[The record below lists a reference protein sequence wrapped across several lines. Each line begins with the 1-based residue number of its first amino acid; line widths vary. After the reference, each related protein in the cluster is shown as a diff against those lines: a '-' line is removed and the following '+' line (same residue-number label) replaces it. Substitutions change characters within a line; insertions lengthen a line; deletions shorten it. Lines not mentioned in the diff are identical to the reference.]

1 MWGRLATEFS
11 IAIISWGLDYRHWNW
26 EEEDLRT
33 QKGRRRKKRRGNR
46 ESIHKHKRPTIEHIN
61 WVKVNAVQIQYL
73 SPKGLSELHT
83 TQLRTFSLPPSLGV
97 ILSLLSLSYEPCS
110 VCANWHRA
118 TGNANLYYLLIKQC
132 LVSPHMCDYAPP
144 DPIRAVGWYCC
155 CYFCWGNYLPSLF
168 IAARIISHIN
178 IFIYDRSYFHNN
190 FLASG
195 KTIRLQLGI
204 T

>member
-110 VCANWHRA
+110 VCANWHRG

-132 LVSPHMCDYAPP
+132 LVSPQICDYIPP
-144 DPIRAVGWYCC
+144 RFDPSCWLVLLLLFLLGYLSPLIIHSYPYYKPHQYCHL
-155 CYFCWGNYLPSLF
+155 W
-168 IAARIISHIN
+168 
-178 IFIYDRSYFHNN
+178 
-190 FLASG
+190 
-195 KTIRLQLGI
+195 
-204 T
+204 